1 MPWSNAVQLA
11 LCNAEC
17 RTIPLWCPPVLGVL
31 ASLCGAAGINQRTVE
46 AGLLAGVP
54 MNDSSIGDRL
64 ARLRGYRDMTQERLA
79 EVADVHVDTIRKLEQ
94 NRRSSA
100 RIDTLRRLAQALD
113 VELEHLVGQPTMTT
127 EQPDEGGLIA
137 LRDAIQD
144 VGALPGVPTLED
156 IEDPPPADTWME
168 SVNLATKLYWHGG
181 YSQLSGLLPGIL
193 RDGRAVADAAPT
205 SDAER
210 VWGRL
215 TLAYQLAAS
224 LSVQAGHTA
233 WAYQAV
239 ERQLGAAERA
249 SDPLMAGMGVSTLSW
264 VLLRQGRWAQARA
277 VAERKADELEPSI
290 RRATPQHLAVY
301 GNLLTAA
308 ATPAARQNS
317 RDDAQELLTV
327 AESAATRSG
336 SVRAYGTAFGPADV
350 RAQRV
355 NVALAGSDPEPAAAL
370 DLATSVDLTTI
381 SRPVHRASHRLD
393 VAQAQYQTGDVDSA
407 LETLLEV
414 EREQP
419 EWIRY
424 QVLAVA
430 TVREMLEVE
439 RRRRSDLRSLA
450 ARLGVDPTL

>member
-1 MPWSNAVQLA
+1 MSD
-11 LCNAEC
+11 
-17 RTIPLWCPPVLGVL
+17 
-31 ASLCGAAGINQRTVE
+31 GI
-46 AGLLAGVP
+46 
-54 MNDSSIGDRL
+54 SIGDRL
-64 ARLRGYRDMTQERLA
+64 ARLREYRDITQEQLA
-79 EVADVHVDTIRKLEQ
+79 ERADVHVDTIRKLEQ

-100 RIDTLRRLAQALD
+100 RIDTLRRLAGALD
-113 VELEHLVGQPTMTT
+113 VELERLVGQPTMTT
-127 EQPDEGGLIA
+127 AQPDEGGLIA

-144 VGALPGVPTLED
+144 FGALPGVPALD
-156 IEDPPPADTWME
+156 DLEDPPPAAAWME
-168 SVNLATKLYWHGG
+168 SVSLATTLYWRGG
-181 YSQLSGLLPGIL
+181 YSRLSGLLPGIL
-193 RDGRAVADAAPT
+193 RDGRAVAEAA
-205 SDAER
+205 SGVDVER

-215 TLAYQLAAS
+215 ALAYQLAAC

-239 ERQLGAAERA
+239 EKQLAAAERA
-249 SDPLMAGMGVSTLSW
+249 SDPLMSGMGVSTLSW
-264 VLLRQGRWAQARA
+264 VLLRQGRWTQARA

-308 ATPAARQNS
+308 ATPAARQNN
-317 RDDAQELLTV
+317 RDDAQDLLTV

-336 SVRAYGTAFGPADV
+336 PVRAYGTAFGLADV
-350 RAQRV
+350 RTQRV
-355 NVALAGSDPEPAAAL
+355 NVAMAGRANEPDEALRLAAQ
-370 DLATSVDLTTI
+370 VDLSAI

-393 VAQAQYQTGDVDSA
+393 VAQAQYQTGDSDGA
-407 LETLLEV
+407 LATLLAV

-430 TVREMLEVE
+430 TVREMLEAE

-450 ARLGVDPTL
+450 ARLGVDPAL